1 MAQFSAHRQDWFG
14 SITNSNIFEVIM
26 MADKDGNIIN
36 SAGIS
41 SNINIAAG
49 LVDGWASIHKFGAV
63 PSMSQGQ
70 IGTIWDVDD
79 TLYPWSAFDT
89 PGVLT
94 ISTTTS
100 NGTLSS
106 LDDGITVHVLGLDE
120 NFEEVEDTFTISGN
134 SATGTV
140 SFKRVYRAYIDGI
153 IANQTQIRVSR
164 GATEVLRINIGKSQ
178 TLMAIYTVPA
188 GKTAYLM
195 QGSTTCAGSAD
206 ATIDMFVRYFGQ
218 TSFRIGHTAE
228 VSGPGGQYLYQFGVP
243 IRIPEKS
250 DLDIRAEVRSNNARV
265 TAVFDILLVD
275 NEI

>member
-14 SITNSNIFEVIM
+14 SVTNSNIFEVIM

-63 PSMSQGQ
+63 PAMSQGQ
-70 IGTIWDVDD
+70 SGTIWDVND

-89 PGVLT
+89 PGILT

-106 LDDGITVHVLGLDE
+106 LDNGITVHVLGLDE

-140 SFKRVYRAYIDGI
+140 SFKRVYRAYIDGA

-178 TLMAIYTVPA
+178 TLMAVYTVPA
-188 GKTAYLM
+188 GKTAYLI
-195 QGSTTCAGSAD
+195 QGTTTCAASAD
-206 ATIDMFVRYFGQ
+206 ATVDMFVRYFGQ
-218 TSFRIGHTAE
+218 DSFRIGHTLE
-228 VSGPGGQYLYQFGVP
+228 VAGVGGQYVYQFGVP
-243 IRIPEKS
+243 IPIPEKS

-265 TAVFDILLVD
+265 TAAFDILLVD
-275 NEI
+275 NEV

>member
-14 SITNSNIFEVIM
+14 SVTNSNIFEVIM

-63 PSMSQGQ
+63 PAMSQGQ
-70 IGTIWDVDD
+70 SGTIWDVDD
-79 TLYPWSAFDT
+79 TFYPWSAFDT

-140 SFKRVYRAYIDGI
+140 SFKRVYRAYTYGI
-153 IANQTQIRVSR
+153 NANQTQIRVSR

-178 TLMAIYTVPA
+178 TLMAVYTVPA
-188 GKTAYLM
+188 GKTAYLI
-195 QGSTTCAGSAD
+195 QGTTTCAASSD
-206 ATIDMFVRYFGQ
+206 ATVDMFVRYFGQ
-218 TSFRIGHTAE
+218 DSFRIGHTLE
-228 VSGPGGQYLYQFGVP
+228 VAGVGGQYTYQFGVP
-243 IRIPEKS
+243 IPIPEKS
-250 DLDIRAEVRSNNARV
+250 DLDVRAEVRSNNARV
-265 TAVFDILLVD
+265 TAAFDILLVD
-275 NEI
+275 NEV